1 MGSEKVVFLGIFI
14 HPIENSGSYFF
25 RGRLF
30 WRILDI
36 NLQNFARGYFSKFSL
51 RALHLDDALDLRA
64 ANCLDLERNL
74 EAYFFVWS
82 SQVKI
87 KVYRNFRAC
96 RGKYIINS
104 NPSFV
109 VSNIEVGRLQE
120 ACDQPTG
127 CTRLGERGGVN
138 LRIKP
143 HVKTISMNEL
153 NLLQLMRPAR
163 LQKFFFYS
171 VSWGV

>member
-1 MGSEKVVFLGIFI
+1 M
-14 HPIENSGSYFF
+14 
-25 RGRLF
+25 
-30 WRILDI
+30 
-36 NLQNFARGYFSKFSL
+36 
-51 RALHLDDALDLRA
+51 
-64 ANCLDLERNL
+64 
-74 EAYFFVWS
+74 
-82 SQVKI
+82 
-87 KVYRNFRAC
+87 
-96 RGKYIINS
+96 INS

-171 VSWGV
+171 VS